1 MFNIIIWLSLVF
13 LVGFL
18 IEILSYLLT
27 RVKKDKMRS
36 STFECGFD
44 AFDSSRDSYSISFYV
59 VGILFIVMDVE
70 ALFLYPWIS
79 SWWLQGL
86 IGVSGLIDF
95 LLELWLCLVIV

>member
-1 MFNIIIWLSLVF
+1 MFNIITWLSLVF

-95 LLELWLCLVIV
+95 LLEL

>member
-1 MFNIIIWLSLVF
+1 
-13 LVGFL
+13 
-18 IEILSYLLT
+18 
-27 RVKKDKMRS
+27 MRS

-95 LLELWLCLVIV
+95 LLELWLCLVIVWSLNWG